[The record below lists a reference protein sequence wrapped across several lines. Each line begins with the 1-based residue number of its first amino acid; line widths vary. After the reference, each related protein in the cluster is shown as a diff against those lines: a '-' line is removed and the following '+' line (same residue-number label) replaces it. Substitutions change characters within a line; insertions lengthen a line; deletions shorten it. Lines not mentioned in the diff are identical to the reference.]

1 MQNVTTEVGGALAQF
16 FHAGLGPSHS
26 SLDSV
31 FARVGCADADPA
43 PAAKREHDRAANRMS
58 VNKEQR
64 LNAVFAAALRRGK
77 GRELT
82 EAVLEQLR
90 LTATDLAAP
99 DVMPLKR
106 ALNRCGFSLTA
117 DGYLEL
123 ASLATVTSHADRPA
137 IEDQLARL
145 RRAQDDAGLML
156 GTSKEMLESAAKY
169 VLEELGFPPPAAAD
183 FPQLLYLARERLA
196 IRPEDIAATGP
207 QTAAVKKVLGA
218 AATIAE
224 QVNYLRNREGTGH
237 GRTLP
242 SGVSEEVAH
251 LVVREACSVA
261 ELMFAALDRRL
272 ASAR

>member
-1 MQNVTTEVGGALAQF
+1 
-16 FHAGLGPSHS
+16 
-26 SLDSV
+26 
-31 FARVGCADADPA
+31 
-43 PAAKREHDRAANRMS
+43 MS

-145 RRAQDDAGLML
+145 RRAG
-156 GTSKEMLESAAKY
+156 
-169 VLEELGFPPPAAAD
+169 
-183 FPQLLYLARERLA
+183 
-196 IRPEDIAATGP
+196 
-207 QTAAVKKVLGA
+207 
-218 AATIAE
+218 
-224 QVNYLRNREGTGH
+224 
-237 GRTLP
+237 
-242 SGVSEEVAH
+242 
-251 LVVREACSVA
+251 
-261 ELMFAALDRRL
+261 
-272 ASAR
+272 